1 LCQVTSQKFDKG
13 PSIKYDRPDG
23 GGSTKSGRPR
33 TMRGGRTSIS
43 EDFDQIFCVS
53 DSEDIPS
60 PDRKIC
66 CVLDVFGFVRYG
78 PDVRG
83 FVPNRRCWTGEG
95 GGQKSGIPQTS
106 LMDDPNIHV
115 IFKTC
120 NIRNSLEHA
129 LFGTS

>member
-1 LCQVTSQKFDKG
+1 VA
-13 PSIKYDRPDG
+13 
-23 GGSTKSGRPR
+23 TKSGRPQ
-33 TMRGGRTSIS
+33 TGEGGGRLLNRAFIS
-43 EDFDQIFCVS
+43 SDDFDQIFCVS